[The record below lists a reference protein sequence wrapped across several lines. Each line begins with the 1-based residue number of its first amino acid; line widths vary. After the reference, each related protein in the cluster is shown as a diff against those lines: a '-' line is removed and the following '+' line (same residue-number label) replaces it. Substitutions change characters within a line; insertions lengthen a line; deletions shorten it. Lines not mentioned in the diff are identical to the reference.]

1 MSNVR
6 NNVNLVGRFTA
17 DVDLKYTN
25 NGMAI
30 GDFSLAVDR
39 NKEET
44 DFIRCKTFGK
54 TAENIA
60 NFFRKGDLIAVNG
73 SIQTGKYV
81 NKEQKTV
88 YTTDVVVDTF
98 AFLQSRTERQ
108 FQSPQVENEINQ
120 LEQDLISKD
129 KQHFQQV
136 AQQRQQAQQAQRTVG
151 INPVITPEQAYDQ
164 NQYR

>member
-30 GDFSLAVDR
+30 ADFSLAVDR

-60 NFFRKGDLIAVNG
+60 NFFKKGDLIAVNG

-81 NKEQKTV
+81 NKDKKTV

-98 AFLQSRTERQ
+98 AFLQSKNECQ
-108 FQSPQVENEINQ
+108 AQQPQQ
-120 LEQDLISKD
+120 APQ
-129 KQHFQQV
+129 QAPQQFQQV
-136 AQQRQQAQQAQRTVG
+136 QQNQAQRTVG

-164 NQYR
+164 NTQF

>member
-30 GDFSLAVDR
+30 ADFSLAVDR

-60 NFFRKGDLIAVNG
+60 NFFKKGDLIAVNG

-81 NKEQKTV
+81 NKDKKTV

-98 AFLQSRTERQ
+98 AFLQSKNERQ
-108 FQSPQVENEINQ
+108 AQQPQQ
-120 LEQDLISKD
+120 TPQ
-129 KQHFQQV
+129 QFQQQP
-136 AQQRQQAQQAQRTVG
+136 QQFQQQTQQTQAQRTVG

-164 NQYR
+164 NTQF

>member
-17 DVDLKYTN
+17 NVDLKYTN

-30 GDFSLAVDR
+30 ADFSLAVDR

-60 NFFRKGDLIAVNG
+60 NFFKKGDLIAVNG

-81 NKEQKTV
+81 NKEKKTV

-98 AFLQSRTERQ
+98 AFLQSKNERHAQQPQQAPQQAPQQ
-108 FQSPQVENEINQ
+108 FQ
-120 LEQDLISKD
+120 
-129 KQHFQQV
+129 
-136 AQQRQQAQQAQRTVG
+136 QQAQQTQAQRTVG

-164 NQYR
+164 NTQF

>member
-30 GDFSLAVDR
+30 ADFSLAVDR

-44 DFIRCKTFGK
+44 DFIRCKAFGK

-60 NFFRKGDLIAVNG
+60 NCFKKGDLIAVNG

-81 NKEQKTV
+81 NKDKKTV

-98 AFLQSRTERQ
+98 AFLQSKNERQ
-108 FQSPQVENEINQ
+108 AQPQQAPQQAPQQFQ
-120 LEQDLISKD
+120 
-129 KQHFQQV
+129 
-136 AQQRQQAQQAQRTVG
+136 QQAQQTQAQRTVG
-151 INPVITPEQAYDQ
+151 INPVITPEEAYDQ
-164 NQYR
+164 NTQF

>member
-44 DFIRCKTFGK
+44 DFIRCKAFGK

-98 AFLQSRTERQ
+98 AFLQSKGERQ
-108 FQSPQVENEINQ
+108 A
-120 LEQDLISKD
+120 
-129 KQHFQQV
+129 QQV
-136 AQQRQQAQQAQRTVG
+136 APQPQQPQRMQQAPQQTPQQAPQQTVG

-164 NQYR
+164 TYQF

>member
-1 MSNVR
+1 MTDLNSV
-6 NNVNLVGRFTA
+6 VLVGHLTR
-17 DVDLKYTN
+17 DIDLKYTN

-30 GDFSLAVDR
+30 ADFSLAVDR

-60 NFFRKGDLIAVNG
+60 NFFKKGDLIAVNG
-73 SIQTGKYV
+73 SIQTGKYT
-81 NKEQKTV
+81 NKEQRTI

-98 AFLQSRTERQ
+98 AFLQSKNERQ

-120 LEQDLISKD
+120 LAQDLNSKD
-129 KQHFQQV
+129 RQHFQQV
-136 AQQRQQAQQAQRTVG
+136 AQQSQQNQAQRTVG

-164 NQYR
+164 NTQF

>member
-30 GDFSLAVDR
+30 ADFSLAVDR

-60 NFFRKGDLIAVNG
+60 NFFKKGNLIAVNG

-81 NKEQKTV
+81 NKDKKTV

-98 AFLQSRTERQ
+98 AFLQSKNERQ
-108 FQSPQVENEINQ
+108 AQQPQQ
-120 LEQDLISKD
+120 AP
-129 KQHFQQV
+129 QQV
-136 AQQRQQAQQAQRTVG
+136 PQRFQQQAQQNQTQRTVG

-164 NQYR
+164 NTQF

>member
-30 GDFSLAVDR
+30 ADFSLAVDR

-60 NFFRKGDLIAVNG
+60 NFFKKGDLIAVNG

-81 NKEQKTV
+81 NKEKKTV

-98 AFLQSRTERQ
+98 AFLQSKNERQ
-108 FQSPQVENEINQ
+108 
-120 LEQDLISKD
+120 
-129 KQHFQQV
+129 
-136 AQQRQQAQQAQRTVG
+136 AQQPQAQHQQAPQQFQQQAQQSQPQRTVG

-164 NQYR
+164 NTQF

>member
-30 GDFSLAVDR
+30 ADFSLAVDR

-60 NFFRKGDLIAVNG
+60 NFFKKGDLIAVNG

-81 NKEQKTV
+81 NKDKKTV

-98 AFLQSRTERQ
+98 AFLQSKNEHQAQQTQQVPQQAPQQ
-108 FQSPQVENEINQ
+108 FQ
-120 LEQDLISKD
+120 
-129 KQHFQQV
+129 
-136 AQQRQQAQQAQRTVG
+136 QQAPQQNQAQRTVG

-164 NQYR
+164 NTQF

>member
-30 GDFSLAVDR
+30 ADFSLAVDR

-60 NFFRKGDLIAVNG
+60 NFFKKGDLIAVNG

-81 NKEQKTV
+81 NKDKKTV

-98 AFLQSRTERQ
+98 AFLQSKNERQ
-108 FQSPQVENEINQ
+108 SQQPQQTQQVPQ
-120 LEQDLISKD
+120 QAP
-129 KQHFQQV
+129 QQFQQQP
-136 AQQRQQAQQAQRTVG
+136 QQTQAQRTVG

-164 NQYR
+164 NTQF

>member
-30 GDFSLAVDR
+30 ADFSLAVDR

-60 NFFRKGDLIAVNG
+60 NFFKKGDLIAVNG

-81 NKEQKTV
+81 NKDKKTV

-98 AFLQSRTERQ
+98 AFLQSKNERQ
-108 FQSPQVENEINQ
+108 AQQPQQ
-120 LEQDLISKD
+120 AP
-129 KQHFQQV
+129 QQV
-136 AQQRQQAQQAQRTVG
+136 MQQAPQQVQQNQAQRTVG

-164 NQYR
+164 NTQF

>member
-17 DVDLKYTN
+17 AVDLKYTN

-30 GDFSLAVDR
+30 ADFSLAVDR

-81 NKEQKTV
+81 NKDKKTV

-98 AFLQSRTERQ
+98 AFLQSKNERQ
-108 FQSPQVENEINQ
+108 AQQPQQ
-120 LEQDLISKD
+120 APQ
-129 KQHFQQV
+129 QAPQQFQQV
-136 AQQRQQAQQAQRTVG
+136 QQNQAQRTVG
-151 INPVITPEQAYDQ
+151 INPVITPEQAYDKNTQ
-164 NQYR
+164 F

>member
-17 DVDLKYTN
+17 NADLKYTN

-30 GDFSLAVDR
+30 ADFSLAVDR

-60 NFFRKGDLIAVNG
+60 NFFKKGDLIAVNG
-73 SIQTGKYV
+73 SIQTGKYT
-81 NKEQKTV
+81 NKEQRTI

-98 AFLQSRTERQ
+98 AFLQSKNERQ
-108 FQSPQVENEINQ
+108 AQQPQT
-120 LEQDLISKD
+120 
-129 KQHFQQV
+129 QQV
-136 AQQRQQAQQAQRTVG
+136 QQAPQQFQQQAQQTQAQRTVG

-164 NQYR
+164 NTQF

>member
-30 GDFSLAVDR
+30 ADFSLAVDR

-81 NKEQKTV
+81 NKDKKTV

-98 AFLQSRTERQ
+98 AFLQSKNERQ
-108 FQSPQVENEINQ
+108 AQQPQQ
-120 LEQDLISKD
+120 APQ
-129 KQHFQQV
+129 QTPQQFQQQV
-136 AQQRQQAQQAQRTVG
+136 QQNQAQRTVG

-164 NQYR
+164 NTQF

>member
-17 DVDLKYTN
+17 YVDLNYTN

-30 GDFSLAVDR
+30 ADFSLAVDR

-60 NFFRKGDLIAVNG
+60 KFFKKGDLIAVNG

-81 NKEQKTV
+81 NNEKKTV

-98 AFLQSRTERQ
+98 AFLQSKNERQ
-108 FQSPQVENEINQ
+108 AQQPQQVQ
-120 LEQDLISKD
+120 QAP
-129 KQHFQQV
+129 QQFQQQV
-136 AQQRQQAQQAQRTVG
+136 QQNQAQRTVG

-164 NQYR
+164 NTQF

>member
-30 GDFSLAVDR
+30 ADFSLAVDR

-60 NFFRKGDLIAVNG
+60 NFFKKGDLIAVNG

-81 NKEQKTV
+81 NKDKKTV

-98 AFLQSRTERQ
+98 AFLQSKNERQ
-108 FQSPQVENEINQ
+108 AQQPQQ
-120 LEQDLISKD
+120 AP
-129 KQHFQQV
+129 QQV
-136 AQQRQQAQQAQRTVG
+136 VQQAPQQVQQNQAQRTVG

-164 NQYR
+164 NTQF

>member
-30 GDFSLAVDR
+30 ADFSLAVDR

-60 NFFRKGDLIAVNG
+60 NFFKKGDLIAVNG

-81 NKEQKTV
+81 NKDKKTV

-98 AFLQSRTERQ
+98 AFLQSKNERQ
-108 FQSPQVENEINQ
+108 
-120 LEQDLISKD
+120 
-129 KQHFQQV
+129 
-136 AQQRQQAQQAQRTVG
+136 AQQPQQAPQQTPQQFQQQAQQTQAQRTVG

-164 NQYR
+164 NTQF

>member
-98 AFLQSRTERQ
+98 AFLQSRREC
-108 FQSPQVENEINQ
+108 NI
-120 LEQDLISKD
+120 
-129 KQHFQQV
+129 QQV
-136 AQQRQQAQQAQRTVG
+136 APQPQQTQQMQQAPQQFQQAQQNQAQQAQRTVG
-151 INPVITPEQAYDQ
+151 INPVITAEQAYDQ

>member
-30 GDFSLAVDR
+30 ADFSLAVDR

-60 NFFRKGDLIAVNG
+60 NFFKKGDLIAVNG

-81 NKEQKTV
+81 NKDKKTV

-98 AFLQSRTERQ
+98 AFLQSKNERQ
-108 FQSPQVENEINQ
+108 TQPIQQTQQAPQQFQ
-120 LEQDLISKD
+120 
-129 KQHFQQV
+129 
-136 AQQRQQAQQAQRTVG
+136 QQAQQNQAQRTVG

-164 NQYR
+164 NTQF

>member
-30 GDFSLAVDR
+30 ADFSLAVDR

-60 NFFRKGDLIAVNG
+60 NFFKKGDLIAVNG
-73 SIQTGKYV
+73 SIQTGNYV
-81 NKEQKTV
+81 NKDKKTV

-98 AFLQSRTERQ
+98 AFLQSKNERQ
-108 FQSPQVENEINQ
+108 AQQPQQVPQ
-120 LEQDLISKD
+120 QP
-129 KQHFQQV
+129 QQAPQQFQQQT
-136 AQQRQQAQQAQRTVG
+136 QQNQAQRTVG

-164 NQYR
+164 NTQF

>member
-1 MSNVR
+1 MGNVR

-30 GDFSLAVDR
+30 ADFSLAVDR

-60 NFFRKGDLIAVNG
+60 NFFKKGDLIAVNG

-81 NKEQKTV
+81 NKDKKTV

-98 AFLQSRTERQ
+98 AFLQSKNER
-108 FQSPQVENEINQ
+108 
-120 LEQDLISKD
+120 
-129 KQHFQQV
+129 
-136 AQQRQQAQQAQRTVG
+136 QAQQPQQAPQQAPQQVVQQAPQQNQVQRTVG

-164 NQYR
+164 NTQF

>member
-88 YTTDVVVDTF
+88 YTTDVIVDTF
-98 AFLQSRTERQ
+98 AFLQSRGERQ
-108 FQSPQVENEINQ
+108 A
-120 LEQDLISKD
+120 
-129 KQHFQQV
+129 QQV
-136 AQQRQQAQQAQRTVG
+136 APQPQQPQRMQQVSQQAPQPQPQPQPQPTQTVG

-164 NQYR
+164 SYQF

>member
-81 NKEQKTV
+81 NKEQKTI
-88 YTTDVVVDTF
+88 YTTDVIVDTF
-98 AFLQSRTERQ
+98 AFMLSKAERQ
-108 FQSPQVENEINQ
+108 AQPQQTQHVQQAPQQFQ
-120 LEQDLISKD
+120 
-129 KQHFQQV
+129 
-136 AQQRQQAQQAQRTVG
+136 QQAQQNQAQRTVG

-164 NQYR
+164 NTQF

>member
-30 GDFSLAVDR
+30 ADFSLAVDR

-44 DFIRCKTFGK
+44 DFVRCKTFGK

-98 AFLQSRTERQ
+98 AFLQSRGERQ
-108 FQSPQVENEINQ
+108 P
-120 LEQDLISKD
+120 
-129 KQHFQQV
+129 QQV
-136 AQQRQQAQQAQRTVG
+136 APQPQQPQQFQQAPQAQPQQTQAQRTVG

>member
-30 GDFSLAVDR
+30 ADFSLAVDR

-60 NFFRKGDLIAVNG
+60 NFFKKGDLIAVNG

-81 NKEQKTV
+81 NKDKKTV

-98 AFLQSRTERQ
+98 AFLQSKNERQ
-108 FQSPQVENEINQ
+108 VQQPQQ
-120 LEQDLISKD
+120 APQ
-129 KQHFQQV
+129 QAPQQV
-136 AQQRQQAQQAQRTVG
+136 AQQAQQRQSQRTVG

-164 NQYR
+164 NTQF

>member
-30 GDFSLAVDR
+30 ADFSLAVDR

-60 NFFRKGDLIAVNG
+60 NFFKKGDLIAVNG

-81 NKEQKTV
+81 NKDKKTV

-98 AFLQSRTERQ
+98 AFLQSKNERQ
-108 FQSPQVENEINQ
+108 AQPQQ
-120 LEQDLISKD
+120 APQ
-129 KQHFQQV
+129 QAPQQV
-136 AQQRQQAQQAQRTVG
+136 AQQAPQQVQQRQAQRTVG

-164 NQYR
+164 NTQF

>member
-6 NNVNLVGRFTA
+6 NNVNLVGRFTQYP
-17 DVDLKYTN
+17 DLKYTN

-30 GDFSLAVDR
+30 VEFSLAVDR

-60 NFFRKGDLIAVNG
+60 NFFKKGDLIAVNG

-81 NKEQKTV
+81 NKDKRTI

-98 AFLQSRTERQ
+98 AFLQSKNERQ
-108 FQSPQVENEINQ
+108 SQQPQQTQQTPQQAPQQAPQQFQ
-120 LEQDLISKD
+120 
-129 KQHFQQV
+129 
-136 AQQRQQAQQAQRTVG
+136 QQAQQTQAQRTVG

-164 NQYR
+164 NTQF

>member
-6 NNVNLVGRFTA
+6 NNVNLVGRFTSG
-17 DVDLKYTN
+17 VDLKYTN

-60 NFFRKGDLIAVNG
+60 NFFKKGDLIAVNG
-73 SIQTGKYV
+73 SIQTGKYT
-81 NKEQKTV
+81 NKEQRTI

-98 AFLQSRTERQ
+98 AFLQSRAERQ
-108 FQSPQVENEINQ
+108 A
-120 LEQDLISKD
+120 
-129 KQHFQQV
+129 QQV
-136 AQQRQQAQQAQRTVG
+136 APQPQQPQRVQQAPQQVAPQPQQVQSQNTVG

-164 NQYR
+164 SYQFQ

>member
-30 GDFSLAVDR
+30 ADFSLAVDR

-60 NFFRKGDLIAVNG
+60 NFFKKGDLIAVNG

-81 NKEQKTV
+81 NKDKKTI

-98 AFLQSRTERQ
+98 AFLQSKNEG
-108 FQSPQVENEINQ
+108 QS
-120 LEQDLISKD
+120 
-129 KQHFQQV
+129 QQ
-136 AQQRQQAQQAQRTVG
+136 APQQAQQVPQQFQQQAPQQNQAQRTVG

-164 NQYR
+164 NTQF

>member
-30 GDFSLAVDR
+30 ADFSLAVDR
-39 NKEET
+39 NREET

-98 AFLQSRTERQ
+98 AFLQSKNERQ
-108 FQSPQVENEINQ
+108 PQQAQQVQ
-120 LEQDLISKD
+120 QAP
-129 KQHFQQV
+129 QQFQQ
-136 AQQRQQAQQAQRTVG
+136 APQQAQQAQRTVG

>member
-30 GDFSLAVDR
+30 ADFSLAVDR

-60 NFFRKGDLIAVNG
+60 NFFKKGDLIAVNG

-81 NKEQKTV
+81 NKDKKTV

-98 AFLQSRTERQ
+98 AFLQSKNERQ
-108 FQSPQVENEINQ
+108 AQQPQQ
-120 LEQDLISKD
+120 APQ
-129 KQHFQQV
+129 QAPQQV
-136 AQQRQQAQQAQRTVG
+136 AQQAQQQVQQRQAQRTVG

-164 NQYR
+164 NTQF

>member
-30 GDFSLAVDR
+30 ADFSLAVDR

-60 NFFRKGDLIAVNG
+60 NFFKKGDLIAVNG

-81 NKEQKTV
+81 NKDKKTV

-98 AFLQSRTERQ
+98 AFLQSKNERQ
-108 FQSPQVENEINQ
+108 AQQPQQ
-120 LEQDLISKD
+120 APQ
-129 KQHFQQV
+129 QAPQQFQQV
-136 AQQRQQAQQAQRTVG
+136 QQNQAQRTVG
-151 INPVITPEQAYDQ
+151 INPVITPEQAYDKNTQ
-164 NQYR
+164 F

>member
-30 GDFSLAVDR
+30 ADFSLAVDR

-60 NFFRKGDLIAVNG
+60 NFFKKGDLIAVNG

-81 NKEQKTV
+81 NKDKKTV

-98 AFLQSRTERQ
+98 AFLQSKNERQ
-108 FQSPQVENEINQ
+108 AQQPQQ
-120 LEQDLISKD
+120 TQ
-129 KQHFQQV
+129 QAPQQV
-136 AQQRQQAQQAQRTVG
+136 AQQAPQQVQQRQAQRTVG

-164 NQYR
+164 NTQF

>member
-30 GDFSLAVDR
+30 ADFSLAVDR

-60 NFFRKGDLIAVNG
+60 NFFKKGDLIAVNG

-81 NKEQKTV
+81 NKEKKTV

-98 AFLQSRTERQ
+98 AFLQSKNERQ
-108 FQSPQVENEINQ
+108 AQQPQQ
-120 LEQDLISKD
+120 APQ
-129 KQHFQQV
+129 QAAPQQFQQV
-136 AQQRQQAQQAQRTVG
+136 PQNQAQRTVG

-164 NQYR
+164 NTQF

>member
-17 DVDLKYTN
+17 NADLKYTN

-30 GDFSLAVDR
+30 ADFSLAVDR

-60 NFFRKGDLIAVNG
+60 NFFKKGDLIAVNG
-73 SIQTGKYV
+73 SIQTGKYI
-81 NKEQKTV
+81 NKDKKTV

-98 AFLQSRTERQ
+98 AFLQSKNERQ
-108 FQSPQVENEINQ
+108 AQQVQQAPQQ
-120 LEQDLISKD
+120 AAPQ
-129 KQHFQQV
+129 QFQQQS
-136 AQQRQQAQQAQRTVG
+136 QQNQAQRTVG

-164 NQYR
+164 NTQF

>member
-25 NGMAI
+25 NGIAI

-39 NKEET
+39 NKDET

-88 YTTDVVVDTF
+88 YTTDVIVDTF
-98 AFLQSRTERQ
+98 AFLQSRGERQ
-108 FQSPQVENEINQ
+108 AQQVVHQPQQ
-120 LEQDLISKD
+120 PQRM
-129 KQHFQQV
+129 QQAPQQV
-136 AQQRQQAQQAQRTVG
+136 APQPQQVQSQNTVG

-164 NQYR
+164 SYQF

>member
-30 GDFSLAVDR
+30 GDFSLAVAR

-88 YTTDVVVDTF
+88 YTTDVIVDTF
-98 AFLQSRTERQ
+98 AFLQSRGERQ
-108 FQSPQVENEINQ
+108 VQKAAPQPQ
-120 LEQDLISKD
+120 QP
-129 KQHFQQV
+129 QRMQQAPQQV
-136 AQQRQQAQQAQRTVG
+136 APQPQQVQSQNTVG

-164 NQYR
+164 SYQF

>member
-30 GDFSLAVDR
+30 ADFSLAVDR

-60 NFFRKGDLIAVNG
+60 NFFKKGDLIAVNG

-81 NKEQKTV
+81 NKDKKTV

-98 AFLQSRTERQ
+98 AFLQSKNERQ
-108 FQSPQVENEINQ
+108 AQQPQA
-120 LEQDLISKD
+120 
-129 KQHFQQV
+129 QHQQAPQQFQQQV
-136 AQQRQQAQQAQRTVG
+136 QQNQAQRTVG
-151 INPVITPEQAYDQ
+151 INPVITPEQAYDK
-164 NQYR
+164 NTRF

>member
-30 GDFSLAVDR
+30 ADFSLAVDR

-60 NFFRKGDLIAVNG
+60 NFFKKGDLIAVNG

-81 NKEQKTV
+81 NKDKKTV

-98 AFLQSRTERQ
+98 AFLQSKNERQ
-108 FQSPQVENEINQ
+108 AQQPQA
-120 LEQDLISKD
+120 
-129 KQHFQQV
+129 QHQQAPQQFQQQT
-136 AQQRQQAQQAQRTVG
+136 QQTQAQRTVG

-164 NQYR
+164 NPQF

>member
-1 MSNVR
+1 MGNVR

-30 GDFSLAVDR
+30 ADFSLAVDR

-60 NFFRKGDLIAVNG
+60 NFFKKGDLIAVNG

-81 NKEQKTV
+81 NKDKKTV

-98 AFLQSRTERQ
+98 AFLQSKNERQ
-108 FQSPQVENEINQ
+108 AQQP
-120 LEQDLISKD
+120 
-129 KQHFQQV
+129 QQV
-136 AQQRQQAQQAQRTVG
+136 PQQAPQQFQQAQQNQAQRTVG

-164 NQYR
+164 NTQF